1 MTWPLWILVVVLVLL
16 GLAGTMLPALP
27 GVPLI
32 FGALAFA
39 AWMDGFAEV
48 SVFVVVLLGI
58 LAALAVLVDL
68 VAGLLGAKK
77 VGASRL
83 AVVGATIGTVVGL
96 FLGLPGL
103 ILGPFVGAAIGEFIT
118 LRDAGQATRVGVAT
132 WLGLLFGTLA
142 KLAIA
147 GTMVGV
153 FVTAWLL

>member
-1 MTWPLWILVVVLVLL
+1 MTWWLWIIVVLLVLT
-16 GLAGTMLPALP
+16 GLAGTLLPALP

-32 FGALAFA
+32 FAALAFA

-48 SVFVVVLLGI
+48 SLFSVVLLGV
-58 LAALAVLVDL
+58 LAAVAVVVDL
-68 VAGLLGAKK
+68 LASLLGAKK

-83 AVVGATIGTVVGL
+83 AVIGAAVGTVAGL

-103 ILGPFVGAAIGEFIT
+103 ILGPFAGAAIGEFIT

-147 GTMVGV
+147 GAMVGV
-153 FVTAWLL
+153 FVTAFVL